1 MKYKVL
7 LLVAINVCSLTA
19 QAQSSLERQGDQAME
34 MGFYK
39 AAVDYYQMAA
49 KKSLSDQLT
58 YKLGDANRMAD
69 LYASSVKY
77 YRQLAHSPQAIDF
90 EDLYYHLADMLMHCG
105 EYDSAYFYFNRYLNA
120 FPSNEVLIANARQ
133 KIRNCEWLADGAVTA
148 QSEVAYAVAHEGKN
162 INSESAESGAVLIGD
177 TMILFNSMQ
186 DLNSLEKENAKG
198 KNKEKKEKKE
208 SEKNNTLMLMQIFEA
223 PVTLAGKAGPS
234 EINQW
239 NLNSKDMHTGNVAY
253 DPVGQRIFFNRCK
266 DDDFSNIPCDIYV
279 TQFKKGKWT
288 KAVRMGGDVNMLG
301 YTSTQPSVA
310 YMPDSTLVLFFSS
323 DRPGGYGGLDIWYT
337 IIDSASGQPSE
348 CRNLGQMVNTP
359 GNEITPFFDN
369 ISQRLYFSSN
379 WHYGYGGY
387 DVFYTTGSIGEGFLD
402 PINMGNT
409 LNSSANELYF
419 SVNTSNPKNGYLAS
433 NRKGS
438 FGNATCCNDIYRWRT
453 QKPKQP
459 KVEEVPVAVV
469 EKKGAV
475 HSLLPISLYFDND
488 IPDPKSELY
497 TTTQTYFQ
505 TYNRYMFRR
514 HTYKNAFAG
523 VDDEQRR
530 DSLLA
535 EVDYFFD
542 NEVHANCV
550 KFEDFINLLIEDL
563 SAGRRVSMTV
573 EGYASPVHSSQY
585 NVKISRRRVGTIVN
599 QLMEYDHGRLRRFL
613 SNAGNDTVGSLVIRE
628 RAYGSTRSAQ
638 GVSDNRSD
646 ASRSVYSVDASRE
659 RRIEIQD
666 YQYLEDDSA
675 LISCLRIP
683 SRAKHIG
690 TFRCGEMA
698 DVEVHLQHSALLEQS
713 LDFISVGSP
722 NLSVVG
728 YSRVTPGRDLVI
740 YLRMDNRKASPIV
753 SDFIPL
759 TIRIKGE
766 EVTQNLFLEY
776 TLVR

>member
-1 MKYKVL
+1 MKHTVL
-7 LLVAINVCSLTA
+7 FLLALSVATLTVN
-19 QAQSSLERQGDQAME
+19 AQSSLEKQGDQAME

-39 AAVDYYQMAA
+39 AAVDYYQQAA
-49 KKSLSDQLT
+49 KKNLSDRLI
-58 YKLGDANRMAD
+58 YKLGDANRKAD
-69 LYASSVKY
+69 LYAASVKY

-90 EDLYYHLADMLMHCG
+90 DDLYYHLADMLMHCG
-105 EYDSAYFYFNRYLNA
+105 EYDSAYFYFNRYLNS
-120 FPSNEVLIANARQ
+120 FPKDENLVAHARQ
-133 KIRNCEWLADGAVTA
+133 KVRNCEWLQDGAATA
-148 QSEVAYAVAHEGKN
+148 QSKVSYSVAHEGRN

-186 DLNSLEKENAKG
+186 DLNELENDKGKG
-198 KNKEKKEKKE
+198 KNKEKKK
-208 SEKNNTLMLMQIFEA
+208 SEKNNNALMLMQIFEA
-223 PVTLAGKAGPS
+223 PVTLSGKAGPS

-253 DPVGQRIFFNRCK
+253 DAVGQRIFFNRCK

-279 TQFKKGKWT
+279 TQFKKGKWS
-288 KAVRMGGDVNMLG
+288 KAVRMGGDVNLHG
-301 YTSTQPSVA
+301 YTSTQPTVC
-310 YMPDSTLVLFFSS
+310 YMPDSTVVLFFSS
-323 DRPGGYGGLDIWYT
+323 DRPGGQGGLDIWYT
-337 IIDSASGQPSE
+337 IIDSTGQPSE
-348 CRNLGQMVNTP
+348 CRNLGQIVNTQ
-359 GNEITPFFDN
+359 GNEITPYYDN
-369 ISQRLYFSSN
+369 QSQRLYLSSD

-387 DVFYTTGSIGEGFLD
+387 DVFYTTGNIDEGFKA
-402 PINMGNT
+402 PINLGSSLNT
-409 LNSSANELYF
+409 AANELYF

-433 NRKGS
+433 NRHGS

-459 KVEEVPVAVV
+459 RVETVPVVTV

-497 TTTQTYFQ
+497 TTNQTYFQ

-514 HTYKNAFAG
+514 QTYKNAFAG
-523 VDDEQRR
+523 IDDEERR

-550 KFEDFINLLIEDL
+550 KFEEFINLLIDDL
-563 SAGRRVSMTV
+563 SEGRRVSMTV
-573 EGYASPVHSSQY
+573 EGYASPVHSNQY
-585 NVKISRRRVGTIVN
+585 NAKISSRRVGTIVN

-613 SNAGNDTVGSLVIRE
+613 SNSGNDTVGSLVIRE
-628 RAYGSTRSAQ
+628 RAYGSSRAAQ
-638 GVSDNRSD
+638 GVSDNRND

-666 YQYLEDDSA
+666 YQYLEDDSS
-675 LISCLRIP
+675 LISCLRVP

-690 TFRCGEMA
+690 TYRCGEIS
-698 DVEVHLQHSALLEQS
+698 DVEVRLQHNALLEQS

-722 NLSVVG
+722 NMSVVG

-740 YLRMDNRKASPIV
+740 YMRMDNRKASPVV
-753 SDFIPL
+753 SDFVPL

-766 EVTQNLFLEY
+766 EVTQTLFLEY
-776 TLVR
+776 TLVK